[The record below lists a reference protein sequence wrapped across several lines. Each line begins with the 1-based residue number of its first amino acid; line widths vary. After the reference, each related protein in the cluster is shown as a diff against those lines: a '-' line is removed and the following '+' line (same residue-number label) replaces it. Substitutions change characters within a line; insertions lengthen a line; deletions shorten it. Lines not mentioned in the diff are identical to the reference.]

1 MKIIS
6 MLMKTVNWIASVSLG
21 VFALMWLL
29 DRVDLGWVGQV
40 AAQVN
45 DSGVSSRI
53 IGVIL
58 AAYLVMFN
66 FLYAFGRIFTRRYI
80 SHIKLGI
87 ESGNFSIAIS
97 AIENSLKRALK
108 KLPDINDAHVRIY
121 KERSKVDKPVR
132 VYTTYSAWDGTNIKE
147 VTDKIQ
153 SVVRMRFQEIV
164 ETKEPPVFEIVLY
177 NIVEKDRKKV
187 DAKRSEKE
195 LAEKKMFYGPEY
207 PID

>member
-29 DRVDLGWVGQV
+29 DRVYLGWGGQG

-108 KLPDINDAHVRIY
+108 KI
-121 KERSKVDKPVR
+121 
-132 VYTTYSAWDGTNIKE
+132 T
-147 VTDKIQ
+147 
-153 SVVRMRFQEIV
+153 
-164 ETKEPPVFEIVLY
+164 
-177 NIVEKDRKKV
+177 
-187 DAKRSEKE
+187 
-195 LAEKKMFYGPEY
+195 
-207 PID
+207 